1 MKYNQSQ
8 LEMIAIMFKM
18 QYGDKTVAELFP
30 QIKND
35 PILKIELCEL
45 EICKPRPEALYKN
58 DIDLRHNGVLICY
71 FSHVDQ
77 KFAICGFGDLHLKIV
92 DIVKMLNFEDKI

>member
-1 MKYNQSQ
+1 
-8 LEMIAIMFKM
+8 MIAIMFKI

-30 QIKND
+30 QAKID
-35 PILKIELCEL
+35 PCLRIEICEL
-45 EICKPRPEALYKN
+45 EICKPRPEALYIN

-71 FSHVDQ
+71 FSHSDQ
-77 KFAICGFGDLHLKIV
+77 KFAICGFGDFVKID

>member
-8 LEMIAIMFKM
+8 LEMIAIMFKI

-45 EICKPRPEALYKN
+45 EICKPRTEALYKN
-58 DIDLRHNGVLICY
+58 DIDLRHNGVLKCY
-71 FSHVDQ
+71 FSQEDQ
-77 KFAICGFGDLHLKIV
+77 KFLICGFGDLRFKID